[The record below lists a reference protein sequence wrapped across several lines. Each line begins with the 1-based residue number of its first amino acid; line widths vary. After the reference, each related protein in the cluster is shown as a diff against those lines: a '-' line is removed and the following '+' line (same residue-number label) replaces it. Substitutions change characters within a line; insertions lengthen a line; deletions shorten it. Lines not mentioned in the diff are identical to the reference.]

1 MTKSRLDHD
10 VMHQPYLAK
19 HLRDAGGSAKVE
31 DLFRSAAMPVTDFY
45 KQLAWE
51 VEAGHVH
58 DRGALLEAA

>member
-1 MTKSRLDHD
+1 MTKSRLDQD

-31 DLFRSAAMPVTDFY
+31 DLFRSADLPVTDFY

-51 VEAGHVH
+51 VEAGHIN
-58 DRGALLEAA
+58 DQGALLETA